1 MERVISEFRLVETDD
16 GYRLEVKGD
25 KEAMRKAMHSFCHG
39 RHAHRGFPFGPFG
52 FGGFAGGPWH
62 HHRHGGPC
70 CEPEGAE
77 GEGEKG
83 E

>member
-25 KEAMRKAMHSFCHG
+25 KEAMRKAMRDFWQR
-39 RHAHRGFPFGPFG
+39 RHAHHGFPHSPFG
-52 FGGFAGGPWH
+52 RFPGRHFRHWGGCCGPEED
-62 HHRHGGPC
+62 P
-70 CEPEGAE
+70 
-77 GEGEKG
+77 EGEKS